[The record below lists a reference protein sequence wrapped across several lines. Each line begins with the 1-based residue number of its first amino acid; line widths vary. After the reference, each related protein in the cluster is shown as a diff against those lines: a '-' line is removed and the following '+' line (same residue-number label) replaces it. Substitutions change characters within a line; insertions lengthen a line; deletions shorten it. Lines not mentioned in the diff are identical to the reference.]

1 MNEEGFGVIAF
12 VAEQRIREAQDR
24 GEFER
29 LPGQGKPLN
38 LEDDSM
44 VPEDLRMAY
53 KVLRNAG
60 YIPPELAERKEITT
74 LVEMLEQC
82 TDEQERVRQIQKLR
96 VMLCRVAAR
105 RNRPVTL
112 EDNDPYYR
120 QIVERITLA
129 ERKRPL
135 RKDEDVNMP

>member
-1 MNEEGFGVIAF
+1 MSEGGFGVIAF

-24 GEFER
+24 GEFEG

-82 TDEQERVRQIQKLR
+82 VDEQERVRQIRKLR
-96 VMLCRVAAR
+96 VMLGRAAAR
-105 RNRPVTL
+105 RNRPVAL

-120 QIVERITLA
+120 RIVERITLA
-129 ERKRPL
+129 ERKRPAP
-135 RKDEDVNMP
+135 KG

>member
-1 MNEEGFGVIAF
+1 MGEGGFNAIAF

-24 GEFER
+24 GEFEN
-29 LPGQGKPLN
+29 LPGRGRPLN

-60 YIPPELAERKEITT
+60 YLPPELAERREITT

-82 TDEQERVRQIQKLR
+82 RDEQERVRRMQKLR
-96 VMLCRVAAR
+96 LVLNRVAAS
-105 RNRPVTL
+105 RNRPVAL
-112 EDNDPYYR
+112 DDNDPYYR
-120 QIVERITLA
+120 QIMERINLVERRQGADTGGTS
-129 ERKRPL
+129 
-135 RKDEDVNMP
+135 V